1 MSEGRP
7 IVDSTVDGIEHAFY
21 AEEVGAIMSAG
32 TATAQQISHLR
43 ARLEQ
48 VQGRRLGAATLP
60 TLPSLAAL
68 LPGGGL
74 RAGAAYSLAPSTSL
88 LLALLARPSQE
99 GSWCGVVGMPE
110 LGAEAAE
117 QVGVDLS
124 RIVLIPDPG
133 PRWLAVTATI
143 ADVLPVVAVRPGGR
157 VVPGEVSRLS
167 ARLRERG
174 GVLLVQ
180 GVWPQAEASIA
191 VDRSEWSGVGD
202 GHGFLRRRV
211 LTVSVTSRRQAVPRR
226 ARLVLPDETGGLSTM
241 PGAVPMTETQPIPMR
256 AVG

>member
-1 MSEGRP
+1 
-7 IVDSTVDGIEHAFY
+7 
-21 AEEVGAIMSAG
+21 MSAG

-43 ARLEQ
+43 ARLER
-48 VQGRRLGAATLP
+48 VQQRRLDAAVLP

-68 LPGGGL
+68 LPGAGL
-74 RAGAAYSLAPSTSL
+74 RAGAAYSLAPSASL

-99 GSWCGVVGMPE
+99 GTWCGVVGMPE

-117 QVGVDLS
+117 QIGVDLS
-124 RIVLIPDPG
+124 RIVLVPDPG
-133 PRWLAVTATI
+133 PRWLAVTATV

-157 VVPGEVSRLS
+157 VRPGDVSRLS
-167 ARLRERG
+167 ARLRDRG

-211 LTVSVTSRRQAVPRR
+211 LTVSVTGRRQAMPRR
-226 ARLVLPDETGGLSTM
+226 ARLVLPDEAGGLSAS
-241 PGAVPMTETQPIPMR
+241 PQPTPVPMR